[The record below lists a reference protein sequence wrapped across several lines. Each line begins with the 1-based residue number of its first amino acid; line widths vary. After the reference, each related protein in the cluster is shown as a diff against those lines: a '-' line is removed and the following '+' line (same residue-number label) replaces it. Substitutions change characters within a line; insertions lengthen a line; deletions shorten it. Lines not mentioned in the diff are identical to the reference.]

1 MSTRRTKLLRLGM
14 PCAIVLAV
22 CMSGCGAL
30 NALNVKPSARIANVA
45 LQDISLESAT
55 LLFDVEVKNPYAVP
69 LPLTDLD
76 YALAVAGSALLSGKA
91 ELQGTVPAAGART
104 VSLPAKINYLQLLKA
119 AGQVRPGSVVPY
131 VADLG
136 LSLRPPMME
145 PLRLPLKKEGKLPV
159 PTVPEVE
166 VQEIRWAGVSLT
178 EASGVVKLHLVN
190 RNQFPVGL
198 SALRYALSLGGT
210 EVANSAVTRS
220 VDFAA
225 AGGAGIVE
233 IPISVSPAK
242 LGMGLVRLL
251 AGSGSEYKLAGDV
264 NVRTPFGPM
273 SLPVQKIGQTVFKR

>member
-1 MSTRRTKLLRLGM
+1 MSTRRPKLPHPAM
-14 PCAIVLAV
+14 PCAIALVW
-22 CMSGCGAL
+22 MSGCGAL

-69 LPLTDLD
+69 LPLTNLD

-91 ELQGTVPAAGART
+91 DLQGTVPAAGART

-119 AGQVRPGSVVPY
+119 ASQVRPGSVVPY

-166 VQEIRWAGVSLT
+166 VQEIRWSGVSLN
-178 EASGVVKLHLVN
+178 EASGVVKLHVVN
-190 RNQFPVGL
+190 RNQFPVAL

-210 EVANSAVTRS
+210 EVANSAVTRG

-225 AGGAGIVE
+225 DGGAGVLE
-233 IPISVSPAK
+233 IPIAVSPAK
-242 LGMGLVRLL
+242 LGVGLVRLL
-251 AGSGSEYKLAGDV
+251 AGSGSGYKLAGDM

-273 SLPVQKIGQTVFKR
+273 SLPMQKIGQTVFRR